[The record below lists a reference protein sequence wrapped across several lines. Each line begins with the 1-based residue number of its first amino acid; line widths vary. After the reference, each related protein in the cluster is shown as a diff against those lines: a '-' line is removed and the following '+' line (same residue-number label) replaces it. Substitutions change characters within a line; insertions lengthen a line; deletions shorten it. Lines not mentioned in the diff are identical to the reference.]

1 MKLCNFGSSDTFSHR
16 PVWLEN
22 TCSSMT
28 PGVIFKGATDYHSNR
43 RFLLSSLKRRGMGKT
58 GFEAQ
63 ILAEAEE
70 LVAHL
75 RSCGEVDPQLV
86 LHNFTSN
93 TIMTMCFGKRWNYDD
108 KKYECFSKSME
119 KIITT
124 FPLLFIE
131 DLVPFFGYMPSVQQ
145 AKKENAEA
153 NRILR
158 KQFED
163 IITARAD
170 GHSTDDAFD
179 DLFSDYMGVKS
190 KNLSQDD
197 MKNILDICQDMFFA
211 GSDTTSTTCNFAI
224 IHLLNNPD
232 WHEEVSAEL
241 DAVLQGRPLTMTDL
255 ENLPKMEATIN
266 ETLRMNPLVPMIFK
280 ANAHTVKLREYTI
293 PANTLLL
300 INVYHIN
307 NDSDVFPE
315 PSTFNPQRWIGPD
328 GKFRH
333 DLVEKVPTFGAGR
346 RGCVGRPLAKME
358 LFLLLGTLLQ
368 NFIFSLPAGTAMP
381 SGDLAGDSMAVM
393 APHYTLKLV
402 ARDSVQ

>member
-1 MKLCNFGSSDTFSHR
+1 ML
-16 PVWLEN
+16 
-22 TCSSMT
+22 
-28 PGVIFKGATDYHSNR
+28 
-43 RFLLSSLKRRGMGKT
+43 
-58 GFEAQ
+58 
-63 ILAEAEE
+63 
-70 LVAHL
+70 AHL
-75 RSCGEVDPQLV
+75 
-86 LHNFTSN
+86 
-93 TIMTMCFGKRWNYDD
+93 
-108 KKYECFSKSME
+108 

-131 DLVPFFGYMPSVQQ
+131 DLVPFFGYMPNVQQ

-170 GHSTDDAFD
+170 GQSTDDAFD

-190 KNLSQDD
+190 KNLSKDD

-232 WHEEVSAEL
+232 WHEEVFTEL
-241 DAVLQGRPLTMTDL
+241 DAVLQGRPLSMTDL
-255 ENLPKMEATIN
+255 QNLPKMEATIN

-307 NDSDVFPE
+307 NDSVVFPE
-315 PSTFNPQRWIGPD
+315 PSTFNPRRWIGPD
-328 GKFRH
+328 GMFRN
-333 DLVEKVPTFGAGR
+333 DLVKKVPTFGAGR

-358 LFLLLGTLLQ
+358 LFLLLGTLL
-368 NFIFSLPAGTAMP
+368 
-381 SGDLAGDSMAVM
+381 
-393 APHYTLKLV
+393 
-402 ARDSVQ
+402 